1 VGFFQLP
8 IFKRKTFPAVG
19 QQQIISP
26 VTPTGESSVMQTLPA
41 YIANLESNKYS
52 ASTTKKYFADIKKFS
67 LFIRDKKIKK
77 ITTHDI
83 EQWISGLLSPK
94 GQGLDRKTVNQKV
107 SAVINY
113 FLWLQGIGA
122 VTNDPTETLH
132 NTRVLSP
139 LPDYLYE
146 KEITQLYQEASKDPR
161 TYLLVLLF
169 LETGMKSNELFL
181 LNKAHVDISD
191 SFSPEIWIKHTKK
204 ETKKEAKKDRK
215 VALPAK
221 FTDVYNRYVTQY
233 VVEDSL
239 FPYTDRFIQL
249 LFADLKKQTKIDKEL
264 TPKTLRHTHIVRAY
278 RRGEDPEKIFDRVG
292 YAPDSRK
299 EADEMYS
306 RMARKGI

>member
-1 VGFFQLP
+1 
-8 IFKRKTFPAVG
+8 
-19 QQQIISP
+19 
-26 VTPTGESSVMQTLPA
+26 MQTLPA

-94 GQGLDRKTVNQKV
+94 GQGLDRKTVNRKV
-107 SAVINY
+107 SAAINY

-122 VTNDPTETLH
+122 ITNDPTETLH
-132 NTRVLSP
+132 NARVLSP

-146 KEITQLYQEASKDPR
+146 NEITQLYQEASRDPR

-181 LNKAHVDISD
+181 LTKAHVDISD
-191 SFSPEIWIKHTKK
+191 PFSPEIWIKHTNK
-204 ETKKEAKKDRK
+204 ETKKETKKDRK

-221 FTDVYNRYVTQY
+221 FTDVCNRYVAQY
-233 VVEDSL
+233 KVEDNL

-278 RRGEDPEKIFDRVG
+278 RRGEAPEKIFDRVG

-299 EADEMYS
+299 EADEIYS

>member
-1 VGFFQLP
+1 
-8 IFKRKTFPAVG
+8 
-19 QQQIISP
+19 
-26 VTPTGESSVMQTLPA
+26 MQTLPA

-67 LFIRDKKIKK
+67 FFIRDKKIQK

-94 GQGLDRKTVNQKV
+94 GQGLDRKTVNRKV

-113 FLWLQGIGA
+113 FLWLQSIGA
-122 VTNDPTETLH
+122 VTNDPTETLY

-146 KEITQLYQEASKDPR
+146 NEITQLFQEASKDPR
-161 TYLLVLLF
+161 TYLLVLLL

-181 LNKAHVDISD
+181 LTKAHVDISD
-191 SFSPEIWIKHTKK
+191 SFSPEIWIKHTNK
-204 ETKKEAKKDRK
+204 ETKKETKKDRK

-221 FTDVYNRYVTQY
+221 FTDVYNRYVAQY
-233 VVEDSL
+233 MVEDTL

-278 RRGEDPEKIFDRVG
+278 RRGEEPEKIFDRVG

-306 RMARKGI
+306 RMARRGI

>member
-1 VGFFQLP
+1 
-8 IFKRKTFPAVG
+8 
-19 QQQIISP
+19 
-26 VTPTGESSVMQTLPA
+26 MQTLPA

-94 GQGLDRKTVNQKV
+94 GQGLDRKTVNRKV
-107 SAVINY
+107 SAAINY

-122 VTNDPTETLH
+122 ITNDPTETLH
-132 NTRVLSP
+132 NARVLSP

-146 KEITQLYQEASKDPR
+146 NEITQLYQEASRDPR

-181 LNKAHVDISD
+181 LTKAHVDISD
-191 SFSPEIWIKHTKK
+191 PFSPEIWIKHTNK
-204 ETKKEAKKDRK
+204 ETKKETKKDRK

-221 FTDVYNRYVTQY
+221 FTDVCNRYVAQY
-233 VVEDSL
+233 KVEDNL

-299 EADEMYS
+299 EVDEMYS